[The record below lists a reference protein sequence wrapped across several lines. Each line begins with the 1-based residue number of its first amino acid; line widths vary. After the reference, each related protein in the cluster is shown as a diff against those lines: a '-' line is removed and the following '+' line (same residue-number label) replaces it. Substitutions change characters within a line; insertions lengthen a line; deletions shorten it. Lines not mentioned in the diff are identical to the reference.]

1 MPWHVS
7 CAVYTYIQSLLG
19 FPAPLTRIID
29 GRCTLCGVLIDLILI
44 NASIAF
50 VCVSSDSKFAPT
62 ILRDRHHTSYPSTM
76 AFTGGLEGQI
86 NPQRKSV
93 STKSDESI
101 AVAILA
107 LVPSQRSA
115 TSFWASRWAS
125 RNSTDRAI
133 LLLFRGMAIMSLTRK
148 EKQN

>member
-19 FPAPLTRIID
+19 FSTPLTRIID

-62 ILRDRHHTSYPSTM
+62 MLRDRHHTSYTSYPSTM
-76 AFTGGLEGQI
+76 PFTSGLEAQTS
-86 NPQRKSV
+86 PQRKSFP
-93 STKSDESI
+93 TKSDEST
-101 AVAILA
+101 AVAT
-107 LVPSQRSA
+107 LVLLPS
-115 TSFWASRWAS
+115 
-125 RNSTDRAI
+125 
-133 LLLFRGMAIMSLTRK
+133 
-148 EKQN
+148 